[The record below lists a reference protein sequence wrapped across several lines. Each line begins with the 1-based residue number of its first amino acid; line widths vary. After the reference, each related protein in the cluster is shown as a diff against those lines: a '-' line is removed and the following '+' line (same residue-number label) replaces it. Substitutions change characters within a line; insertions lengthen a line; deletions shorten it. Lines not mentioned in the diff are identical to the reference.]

1 MNNSWEEVWEQAL
14 SGLKYKECENYL
26 VDLVVMLF
34 KYGIPGD
41 VVATILTT
49 VSNGMKIAPFPTD
62 DKYLTED
69 WSLTNLKWIKNLPK
83 NIPITEGIET
93 EKQFVVFKLYMTDVL
108 PKLVFD
114 HFQLFIADMKEE
126 SKRWRKELSDLLF
139 EMKQKQVEIEAG
151 VLTGWVSS
159 IFPNL
164 IKLLDL
170 HLNYAPPEPEK
181 RIYGFRI
188 NSKEYDVT
196 KKDKVIEMLFD
207 GLKKAK
213 LIAPDTQFNVF
224 RTIFDS
230 NNEIQPVVW
239 TGQKNQLLY
248 FFWLLYRYEILQRK
262 GKEHPH
268 DWEKMEKCFVNK
280 DGKSWELKNNRA
292 MFRDFENRTGIE
304 VNKRE
309 PIRHIIEN
317 IVNFWKIPQSHQIK
331 N

>member
-1 MNNSWEEVWEQAL
+1 MSSNWEEVWEQAL

-34 KYGIPGD
+34 KYGLPGD
-41 VVATILTT
+41 FVATILTT
-49 VSNGMKIAPFPTD
+49 VSSYMKFALFPAD

-69 WSLTNLKWIKNLPK
+69 WSLTNLKWLKNLPEGS
-83 NIPITEGIET
+83 PISEGIET
-93 EKQFVVFKLYMTDVL
+93 EKQMVVFKLYMVDVF

-114 HFQLFIADMKEE
+114 IFREFVVEKKQN
-126 SKRWRKELSDLLF
+126 KRCRKELNDLLV
-139 EMKQKQVEIEAG
+139 EMKEKQAEIDAG
-151 VLTGWVSS
+151 ITKGGLNGV
-159 IFPNL
+159 FPSL
-164 IKLLDL
+164 IKLLEI
-170 HLNYAPPEPEK
+170 HLSNAAPEPEK
-181 RIYGFRI
+181 RIYGFRL
-188 NSKEYDVT
+188 NSKEYDVE
-196 KKDKVIEMLFD
+196 KKDKAIEMLFE

-213 LIAPDTQFNVF
+213 LIAPDTEFKIF

-230 NNEIQPVVW
+230 TSPIEPVVW

-280 DGKSWELKNNRA
+280 ENKSWELKKNRA

-317 IVNFWKIPQSHQIK
+317 IANFWKIPQSPRIK